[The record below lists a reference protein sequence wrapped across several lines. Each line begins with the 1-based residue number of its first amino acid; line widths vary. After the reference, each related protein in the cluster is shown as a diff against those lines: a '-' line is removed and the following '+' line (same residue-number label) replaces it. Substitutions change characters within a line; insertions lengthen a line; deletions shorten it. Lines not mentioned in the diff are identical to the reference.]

1 MRDAMRAQIV
11 KFAWCLIWTKLW
23 SADHKNNCEIFVPP
37 KTRQPTSQLCSTLQ
51 KPFQSIIYSNK
62 WSRNF
67 SSNCE
72 HAFFK
77 EWKLYIVYIAA
88 NFEYT
93 IHKILS
99 TFVELLWFFVESS
112 DDKFGTEK
120 AEEYVN
126 TSFMK

>member
-1 MRDAMRAQIV
+1 MRAQIV

-51 KPFQSIIYSNK
+51 NLFKALFTATSDQEILAQIVNMPFLK
-62 WSRNF
+62 M
-67 SSNCE
+67 E
-72 HAFFK
+72 
-77 EWKLYIVYIAA
+77 IVYIAA
-88 NFEYT
+88 NIEYT
-93 IHKILS
+93 IHKIVS